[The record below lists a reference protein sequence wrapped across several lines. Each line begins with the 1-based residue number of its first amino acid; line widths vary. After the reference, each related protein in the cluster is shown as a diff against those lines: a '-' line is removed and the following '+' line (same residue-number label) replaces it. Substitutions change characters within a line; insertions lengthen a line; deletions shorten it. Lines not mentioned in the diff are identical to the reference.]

1 LEIIYVQKWN
11 LILLLHYAVIKEG
24 EMFDNKRIACLNRIP
39 RLQSCIIRRN
49 MKYVE

>member
-1 LEIIYVQKWN
+1 MQKRN

-24 EMFDNKRIACLNRIP
+24 EMSDNKRIACLNRIP